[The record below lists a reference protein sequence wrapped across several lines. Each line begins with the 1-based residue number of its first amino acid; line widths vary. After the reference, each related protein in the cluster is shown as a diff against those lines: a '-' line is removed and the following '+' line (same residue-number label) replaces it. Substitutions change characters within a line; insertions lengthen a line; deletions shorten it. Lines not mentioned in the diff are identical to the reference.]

1 MCKRMT
7 KENDVKV
14 EDTTTTPSV
23 ENNGQPE
30 NDSEVVNTPQGDGKD
45 YKTIAENL
53 SKALR
58 EEREKNKKK
67 QEPVEPVEVPQ
78 TQDDTVKRFLRTE
91 ADAYIAKKIAIDP
104 SFKDRLDIVEN
115 YVSQGY
121 TIDMADKLAK
131 AEIMDKILAVNNQE
145 EVINKPKQITPTAT
159 PETEA
164 PKTTGNVL
172 DDVLA
177 GNREVEDPA
186 IIEMLKKYR
195 KA

>member
-1 MCKRMT
+1 MT
-7 KENDVKV
+7 NSNDVNEEV
-14 EDTTTTPSV
+14 ETSADSSTE
-23 ENNGQPE
+23 ENEQPTDVRE
-30 NDSEVVNTPQGDGKD
+30 DVNTPEGDGKD

-58 EEREKNKKK
+58 EERAKNKKQESVK
-67 QEPVEPVEVPQ
+67 PAESPQEP
-78 TQDDTVKRFLRTE
+78 QDETVKRFLRTE

-104 SFKDRLDIVEN
+104 SFKERLDIVEN

-131 AEIMDKILAVNNQE
+131 AEIMDKILAVNSQE
-145 EVINKPKQITPTAT
+145 ETINKPKQITPTAT
-159 PETEA
+159 PEPEA

-172 DDVLA
+172 DDVMA
-177 GNREVEDPA
+177 GNRDVEDPA